1 MAYFQKNNNEDKQNQ
16 DVSSGNVG
24 GNTYSTSSSEV
35 SSTVESNNENNKKS
49 DTGSG
54 NFVNLNKYLDANQ
67 GKTEG
72 YANTFVQDDLNK
84 GKDYQGNIQN
94 AQDRYLSSIK
104 SDNAYTYNSVDNK
117 ILNDYLKN
125 SSSVKNADK
134 QRAMNILKGYQG
146 VSNWSNTGDQFDYN
160 NLKKDS
166 DNFNT
171 LSGNIID
178 QDYLKTQM
186 SNDLSSGGKS
196 LDSFLLGASDNSRN
210 VLNDASSQFSELAS
224 LLDSTSSNLDK
235 ERTNVVNKA
244 TQNQKAY
251 DKLRQDKTKELENL
265 LRTNYANS
273 KAINDSARATEN
285 ANPLGRN
292 DPFSN
297 EYLDRLNT
305 AKQNGW
311 IAGTETY
318 KVRDDLSSQAAAQLN
333 RELQE
338 LQNRSNS
345 LTGNVA
351 LNGNSSLD
359 DQFKFISDWRDPTEI
374 EQQNQ
379 IKRANNFFYNIA
391 APRYTYGDD
400 PTDIYGRTLKAYQLG
415 LINDDQAKQNLAQ
428 IKR

>member
-67 GKTEG
+67 GQMG
-72 YANTFVQDDLNK
+72 SYANSCVEEDLNK
-84 GKDYQGNIQN
+84 GKDYQGNIKN
-94 AQDRYLSSIK
+94 AQNKYLSSIK
-104 SDNAYTYNSVDNK
+104 SDTAYNYKDSDNK
-117 ILNDYLKN
+117 LLDNYLRN
-125 SSSVKNADK
+125 SASVKDPDK

-166 DNFNT
+166 ENFNT
-171 LSGNIID
+171 LSGNITD
-178 QDYLKTQM
+178 QDYLKTKM
-186 SNDLSSGGKS
+186 NNDLSSGGKS
-196 LDSFLLGASDNSRN
+196 LDSFLLESSDNSKN
-210 VLNDASSQFSELAS
+210 VLNNASNKFSELAS
-224 LLDSTSSNLDK
+224 LLDSTSKNLDQ

-251 DKLRQDKTKELENL
+251 DKLRQDKTKALENQL
-265 LRTNYANS
+265 KNNYAAS
-273 KAINDSARATEN
+273 KG
-285 ANPLGRN
+285 ANQILRSLEKLNTLNRN
-292 DPFSN
+292 DPLSN

-415 LINDDQAKQNLAQ
+415 LINDDQVKQNLAQ